1 MVCNSGEIGACSHVK
16 WRVSAEL
23 QMAYMGKFLTFIE
36 VVVGINPRM
45 HWIQAIKVFS
55 KHISLEFQNRTEEVA

>member
-1 MVCNSGEIGACSHVK
+1 MVCNSGEIGTCSHVK
-16 WRVSAEL
+16 WRVSTQL

-36 VVVGINPRM
+36 VVVGINPRV